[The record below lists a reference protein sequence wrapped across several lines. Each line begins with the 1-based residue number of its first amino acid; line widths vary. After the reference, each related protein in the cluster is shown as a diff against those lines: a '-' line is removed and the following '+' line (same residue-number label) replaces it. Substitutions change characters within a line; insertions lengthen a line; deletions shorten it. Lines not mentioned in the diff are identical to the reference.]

1 MTANQYPPPA
11 YFETAWRLAAGVAPV
26 SALGGTAPLPGV
38 RLARERVP
46 KPFPVPAGAGA
57 IGDYHVGIGLPAV
70 PRNDIGR
77 FAITY
82 SVPGLTPGVAVR
94 IYDIERR
101 YVPRRFLLPVPAEAT
116 VISQEQAAESFP
128 WPSIPSRVFRPVLY
142 PGANY
147 GTQAGATVVRG
158 RVLRKDGSA
167 ARWARV
173 SAADPAQGYPLGWA
187 HGDDRGEFLLILQPS
202 DAQLA
207 APASAVASVTLTI
220 SARRL
225 PVPVPV
231 DSPAESQADPLWD
244 LEIEA
249 LPPPGS
255 PDTVSDGRT
264 PPADYGA
271 PDGAPY
277 RATLSFVKG
286 TVSHPSQPF
295 VLPY

>member
-1 MTANQYPPPA
+1 MTTNQYLPPA
-11 YFETAWRLAAGVAPV
+11 YIETVWRLAAGVAPV

-38 RLARERVP
+38 QLALERVP
-46 KPFPVPAGAGA
+46 KPYQVPAGTGA

-70 PRNDIGR
+70 PRNASGR

-82 SVPGLTPGVAVR
+82 SVPGLTQNVAVR
-94 IYDIERR
+94 LYDTERR
-101 YVPRRFLLPVPAEAT
+101 YVPRRLLLPVPAEAT
-116 VISQEQAAESFP
+116 VIAQEQAAESRP
-128 WPSIPSRVFRPVLY
+128 WPPIPSRAFRPALY

-158 RVLRKDGSA
+158 RVLRQDGSA

-173 SAADPAQGYPLGWA
+173 TAVDPAHGYPVGWA
-187 HGDDRGEFLLILQPS
+187 HGDDRGEFLLVLQPS

-207 APASAVASVTLTI
+207 APASAVASVTLKI
-220 SARRL
+220 SARPL
-225 PVPVPV
+225 PVPV

-249 LPPPGS
+249 LPPPGAL
-255 PDTVSDGRT
+255 DMVSDGQT

-271 PDGAPY
+271 PVT
-277 RATLSFVKG
+277 ATLSFVKG
-286 TVSHPSQPF
+286 TVSHPSRPF

>member
-1 MTANQYPPPA
+1 
-11 YFETAWRLAAGVAPV
+11 
-26 SALGGTAPLPGV
+26 
-38 RLARERVP
+38 
-46 KPFPVPAGAGA
+46 
-57 IGDYHVGIGLPAV
+57 VGIGLPAV

-94 IYDIERR
+94 LYDIERR

-116 VISQEQAAESFP
+116 VISQEQAAESPP
-128 WPSIPSRVFRPVLY
+128 WPPIPSRVFRPVLY

-158 RVLRKDGSA
+158 RVLRQNGSA

-173 SAADPAQGYPLGWA
+173 SAVSAEAAAPGLPVGWA
-187 HGDDRGEFLLILQPS
+187 HGDDRGEFLLVLQPS

-207 APASAVASVTLTI
+207 APASAVTSVTLTI

-225 PVPVPV
+225 PTV

-249 LPPPGS
+249 LSPPGS
-255 PDTVSDGRT
+255 PDAVSNGRT

-271 PDGAPY
+271 PF

>member
-38 RLARERVP
+38 RLAREQVP

-82 SVPGLTPGVAVR
+82 PVLGLTPGVAVR
-94 IYDIERR
+94 LYDIERR

-116 VISQEQAAESFP
+116 VISEEQAAESPP

-173 SAADPAQGYPLGWA
+173 SALSAEDATHPPVGWA

-207 APASAVASVTLTI
+207 APGSAIARVTLTI
-220 SARRL
+220 TAR
-225 PVPVPV
+225 PVPATV

-255 PDTVSDGRT
+255 TDRVSDGQT
-264 PPADYGA
+264 PPADYTETLTT
-271 PDGAPY
+271 
-277 RATLSFVKG
+277 TLSFVKG
-286 TVSHPSQPF
+286 AVSHPSRPF
-295 VLPY
+295 VLP